1 MCQYDNVPMH
11 SCVNMTMYQLPP
23 GGITHTDSHMHIGAS
38 AYCFIQFERCKDT
51 PKFRTFAT

>member
-1 MCQYDNVPMH
+1 
-11 SCVNMTMYQLPP
+11 MTMYQLPP